1 MTTALG
7 GRYRRRCTIGFS
19 IGTAGIGR
27 GGPRGTLEGYAEKV
41 EGRAF
46 NLRVLWYLLV
56 FVRPYQSRMVGA
68 FMAMLAVTGLTL
80 FTPYLVK
87 EAIDG
92 PIADGDIEALN
103 EIVLLMLLAFS
114 GLYLASMAQRFLLSW
129 VGQKVLADLRSA
141 LFSHLQELP
150 LAYHDQHIIGVT
162 ISRVI
167 SDVGV
172 INQLLSQG
180 LITLLGDSLL
190 LGGIVIVMLSLN
202 AQLALATFAIIP
214 VIVLATM
221 IFARRAKVAFRNTR
235 ARNASMVGD
244 LAENLSGIRVI
255 QAFANENSST
265 QKFDEVN
272 QANRDAHVQ
281 AMSLSFIFLPTVEF
295 LSIVATGIVLLFGG
309 LSVAQGSLSL
319 GTVIAFLAYVNR
331 FFLPVQE
338 LSQLYATMQ
347 TAMAGGERV
356 INLLNTEPAIKDR
369 PDAIEMPPIAGR
381 IEFRDVQFGYHGDL
395 PVLRDIKLDIPAG
408 TMVALVG
415 PTGAGKTSIANLI
428 ARFYDVSGGQILIDG
443 IDIRD
448 LRQRS
453 MRRQMA
459 LVSQD
464 PFIFAGSIADNIRFG
479 KPEATLAEVEA
490 AGQLANV
497 AEFACDLPKGY
508 ETEIYEDG
516 ANLSV
521 GQRQLISIARAILA
535 DPRILIMDEATS
547 SVDML
552 TEALI
557 QDALAKLLSER
568 SAIVIAHRL
577 STIVSADMICVVN
590 EGRIVEMGKHDELLE
605 KRGLYAELYERQFVE
620 LAD

>member
-1 MTTALG
+1 M
-7 GRYRRRCTIGFS
+7 GFS
-19 IGTAGIGR
+19 IGSSGVGAGS
-27 GGPRGTLEGYAEKV
+27 PRGTLEGFAEKV
-41 EGRAF
+41 EGRSF
-46 NLRVLWYLLV
+46 NLRVLWYMLA
-56 FVRPYQSRMVGA
+56 FVRPYALRMIGA
-68 FMAMLAVTGLTL
+68 FVAMLAVTGLSL
-80 FTPYLVK
+80 YAPYLVK

-92 PIADGDIEALN
+92 PIIKGDILALN
-103 EIVLLMLLAFS
+103 DIVLLMLLTFI
-114 GLYLASMAQRFLLSW
+114 GLYLSSMAQRYLLSW
-129 VGQKVLADLRSA
+129 VGQKVLMDLRAA
-141 LFSHLQELP
+141 LFRHLQELP
-150 LAYHDQHIIGVT
+150 LAYHDSHIIGVT

-190 LGGIVIVMLSLN
+190 LAGIIVVMLSLN
-202 AQLALATFAIIP
+202 AQLALVTFSIIP

-221 IFARRAKVAFRNTR
+221 VFARRAKVAFRNTR
-235 ARNASMVGD
+235 ARNAHMIGD

-255 QAFANENSST
+255 QAFANENSTSE
-265 QKFDEVN
+265 KFDEVN
-272 QANRDAHVQ
+272 QANRDAHID

-295 LSIVATGIVLLFGG
+295 LSMVATGIVLLFGG
-309 LSVAQGSLSL
+309 LSVAQGNLTL

-356 INLLNTEPAIKDR
+356 INLLNTEPAIADR
-369 PDAIEMPPIAGR
+369 ADAIDMPPIQGH
-381 IEFRDVQFGYHGDL
+381 IEFQDVEFGYSEGL
-395 PVLRDIKLDIPAG
+395 PVLRDISLDIPAG

-428 ARFYDVSGGQILIDG
+428 ARFYDVSGGALLIDD
-443 IDIRD
+443 IDIRHVK
-448 LRQRS
+448 QRS

-464 PFIFAGSIADNIRFG
+464 PFIFSGTIADNIRFG
-479 KPEATLAEVEA
+479 KPEASMAEVIA
-490 AGQLANV
+490 AGELANV
-497 AEFACDLPKGY
+497 AEFAGDLPTGY
-508 ETEIYEDG
+508 ETEIFEDG

-547 SVDML
+547 SVDMI

-557 QDALAKLLSER
+557 QDALGKLLSER

-577 STIVSADMICVVN
+577 STIVNADMICVVDD
-590 EGRIVEMGKHDELLE
+590 GRICEMGKHADLLKE
-605 KRGLYAELYERQFVE
+605 RGLYFDLYERQFVE

>member
-1 MTTALG
+1 M
-7 GRYRRRCTIGFS
+7 
-19 IGTAGIGR
+19 
-27 GGPRGTLEGYAEKV
+27 
-41 EGRAF
+41 
-46 NLRVLWYLLV
+46 LWYLLV
-56 FVRPYQSRMVGA
+56 FVRPYALRMIGA
-68 FMAMLAVTGLTL
+68 FLAMLAVTGLTL
-80 FTPYLVK
+80 YAPFLVK

-92 PIADGDIEALN
+92 PIATGDIPALN
-103 EIVLLMLLAFS
+103 KIVLLMLLAFV
-114 GLYLASMAQRFLLSW
+114 GLYLASMAQRYLLSW

-141 LFSHLQELP
+141 LFRHLQELP

-190 LGGIVIVMLSLN
+190 LGGIILVMLSLN
-202 AQLALATFAIIP
+202 AQLALVTFSIIP

-221 IFARRAKVAFRNTR
+221 VFARRAKVAFRNTR
-235 ARNASMVGD
+235 ARNAHMIGD

-255 QAFANENSST
+255 QAFANEDST
-265 QKFDEVN
+265 SEKFDEVN
-272 QANRDAHVQ
+272 QANRDAHVE

-309 LSVAQGSLSL
+309 LSVAQGNLTL

-356 INLLNTEPAIKDR
+356 INLLNTEPEIRDR
-369 PDAIEMPPIAGR
+369 PDAADMPPIQGR
-381 IEFRDVQFGYHGDL
+381 IEFQDVQFGYRENL
-395 PVLRDIKLDIPAG
+395 PVLRDINLDIPAG
-408 TMVALVG
+408 MMVALVG

-428 ARFYDVSGGQILIDG
+428 ARFYDVSDGALLVDG
-443 IDIRD
+443 IDIRAVK
-448 LRQRS
+448 QRS
-453 MRRQMA
+453 LRRQMA

-464 PFIFAGSIADNIRFG
+464 PFIFAGTIADNIRFG
-479 KPEATLAEVEA
+479 KPEATMDEVVA
-490 AGQLANV
+490 AGELANV
-497 AEFACDLPKGY
+497 AEFVRDLPLGY

-547 SVDML
+547 SVDMV

-577 STIVSADMICVVN
+577 STIVSADMICVVDD
-590 EGRIVEMGKHDELLE
+590 GRIREMGKHAELLAR
-605 KRGLYAELYERQFVE
+605 RGIYAELYERQFVE
-620 LAD
+620 MAD

>member
-1 MTTALG
+1 ME
-7 GRYRRRCTIGFS
+7 GF
-19 IGTAGIGR
+19 
-27 GGPRGTLEGYAEKV
+27 AEKV
-41 EGRAF
+41 EGRSF

-56 FVRPYQSRMVGA
+56 FVRPYVLRMVGA
-68 FMAMLAVTGLTL
+68 FLAMLAVTALTL
-80 FTPYLVK
+80 YTPYLVK

-92 PIADGDIEALN
+92 PITAGDIPALN
-103 EIVLLMLLAFS
+103 DIVLLMLLAFV
-114 GLYLASMAQRFLLSW
+114 GLYLASMAQRYLLSW

-141 LFSHLQELP
+141 LFRHLQELP

-190 LGGIVIVMLSLN
+190 LGGIIIVMLSLN
-202 AQLALATFAIIP
+202 AQLALVTFAIIP

-221 IFARRAKVAFRNTR
+221 VFAGRAKVAFRNTR
-235 ARNASMVGD
+235 ARNALMIGD

-255 QAFANENSST
+255 QAFANEDITSVR
-265 QKFDEVN
+265 FDEVN
-272 QANRDAHVQ
+272 QANRDAHVE

-309 LSVAQGSLSL
+309 LSVAQGNLTL

-356 INLLNTEPAIKDR
+356 INLLNTEPEIKDR
-369 PDAIEMPPIAGR
+369 PDATDMPPIQGR
-381 IEFRDVQFGYHGDL
+381 IEFRDVQFGYSENL
-395 PVLRDIKLDIPAG
+395 PVLRDINLDIPAG

-428 ARFYDVSGGQILIDG
+428 ARFYDVSDGALLIDG
-443 IDIRD
+443 IDIREVK
-448 LRQRS
+448 QRS
-453 MRRQMA
+453 MRQQMA

-464 PFIFAGSIADNIRFG
+464 PFIFAGTIADNIRFG
-479 KPEATLAEVEA
+479 VPEASMQEVIA
-490 AGQLANV
+490 AGELANV
-497 AEFACDLPKGY
+497 AEFVRDLPLGY

-547 SVDML
+547 SVDMV

-577 STIVSADMICVVN
+577 STIVSADLICVVDD
-590 EGRIVEMGKHDELLE
+590 GRICEMGAHPDLLAR
-605 KRGLYAELYERQFVE
+605 RGLYAELYDRQFVD

>member
-1 MTTALG
+1 M
-7 GRYRRRCTIGFS
+7 S
-19 IGTAGIGR
+19 Q
-27 GGPRGTLEGYAEKV
+27 GGPRRTLEGYAEKV
-41 EGRAF
+41 EGHSF

-56 FVRPYQSRMVGA
+56 FVRPYLLRMVGA
-68 FMAMLAVTGLTL
+68 LLAMLGVTSLTL
-80 FTPYLVK
+80 YTPYLVK

-92 PIADGDIEALN
+92 PITAGDLPALN
-103 EIVLLMLLAFS
+103 DIALLMLLAFV
-114 GLYLASMAQRFLLSW
+114 GLYLASMAQRYLLSW
-129 VGQKVLADLRSA
+129 VGQKVLADLRAA
-141 LFSHLQELP
+141 LFRHLQELP

-167 SDVGV
+167 SDVEV

-180 LITLLGDSLL
+180 LIALLGDSLL
-190 LGGIVIVMLSLN
+190 LGGIIIVMLSLN
-202 AQLALATFAIIP
+202 AQLALVTFAIIP

-221 IFARRAKVAFRNTR
+221 VFAGRAKVAFRNTR
-235 ARNASMVGD
+235 ARNALMIGD

-255 QAFANENSST
+255 QAFANEGITSE
-265 QKFDEVN
+265 KFDEVN
-272 QANRDAHVQ
+272 QANRDAHVE
-281 AMSLSFIFLPTVEF
+281 AMSLSFKFLPTVEF
-295 LSIVATGIVLLFGG
+295 LSIVATGVVLLFGG
-309 LSVAQGSLSL
+309 LSVAQGNLTL

-356 INLLNTEPAIKDR
+356 INLLNTEPEIKDR
-369 PDAIEMPPIAGR
+369 ADATDMPPIQGR
-381 IEFRDVQFGYHGDL
+381 IEFRDVQFGYSENL
-395 PVLRDIKLDIPAG
+395 PVLRDINLEIPAG

-428 ARFYDVSGGQILIDG
+428 ARFYDVSDGVLLIDG
-443 IDIRD
+443 IDIRQVK
-448 LRQRS
+448 QRS

-479 KPEATLAEVEA
+479 KPEASMAEVIA
-490 AGQLANV
+490 AGELANV
-497 AEFACDLPKGY
+497 AEFTRDLPLGY

-535 DPRILIMDEATS
+535 EPRILIMDEATS
-547 SVDML
+547 SVDMV

-577 STIVSADMICVVN
+577 STIVSADLICVVD
-590 EGRIVEMGKHDELLE
+590 EGRICEMGNHADLLAR
-605 KRGLYAELYERQFVE
+605 RGLYYDLYQRQFVD

>member
-1 MTTALG
+1 M
-7 GRYRRRCTIGFS
+7 
-19 IGTAGIGR
+19 
-27 GGPRGTLEGYAEKV
+27 
-41 EGRAF
+41 
-46 NLRVLWYLLV
+46 LWYLLV
-56 FVRPYQSRMVGA
+56 FVRPYTLRMIGA
-68 FMAMLAVTGLTL
+68 FCAMLAVTGFTL
-80 FTPYLVK
+80 VTPFLVK
-87 EAIDG
+87 VAIDG
-92 PIADGDIEALN
+92 PIASGDIASLN
-103 EIVLLMLLAFS
+103 QIVLLLLLAFV
-114 GLYLASMAQRFLLSW
+114 GLYLGSMAQRYLLSW

-141 LFSHLQELP
+141 LFRHLQKLP
-150 LAYHDQHIIGVT
+150 LSYHDSHIVGVT

-180 LITLLGDSLL
+180 LITLTGDSLL
-190 LGGIVIVMLSLN
+190 LAGIIIVMLSLN
-202 AQLALATFAIIP
+202 AQLALVTFSIIP

-235 ARNASMVGD
+235 ARNAHMIGD

-255 QAFANENSST
+255 QAFANENSTSER
-265 QKFDEVN
+265 FNEVN
-272 QANRDAHVQ
+272 QANRDAHIE
-281 AMSLSFIFLPTVEF
+281 AMSLSFKFLPTVEF
-295 LSIVATGIVLLFGG
+295 LSMAATGIVLLFGG
-309 LSVAQGSLSL
+309 ISVAQGNLTL

-369 PDAIEMPPIAGR
+369 ADAAEMPPIKGS
-381 IEFRDVQFGYHGDL
+381 IEFHDVHFGYREGL
-395 PVLRDIKLDIPAG
+395 PVLRDINLEIPAG
-408 TMVALVG
+408 TLVALVG
-415 PTGAGKTSIANLI
+415 PTGAGKTSIANLV
-428 ARFYDVSGGQILIDG
+428 ARFYDVSEGELLIDG

-448 LRQRS
+448 VKQRS
-453 MRRQMA
+453 MRRQMG

-479 KPEATLAEVEA
+479 KPEASLEEVVA
-490 AGQLANV
+490 AGELANV
-497 AEFACDLPKGY
+497 AEFARDLPHGY

-547 SVDML
+547 SVDMV

-557 QDALAKLLSER
+557 QDALKKLLAQR

-577 STIVSADMICVVN
+577 STIVNADMICVVDD
-590 EGRIVEMGKHDELLE
+590 GRIREMGTHAELLQR
-605 KRGLYAELYERQFVE
+605 RGLYFELYERQFVE
-620 LAD
+620 MAG

>member
-1 MTTALG
+1 M
-7 GRYRRRCTIGFS
+7 
-19 IGTAGIGR
+19 
-27 GGPRGTLEGYAEKV
+27 
-41 EGRAF
+41 
-46 NLRVLWYLLV
+46 LWYLLV
-56 FVRPYQSRMVGA
+56 FVRPYALRMIGA
-68 FMAMLAVTGLTL
+68 FLAMLAVTGLTL
-80 FTPYLVK
+80 YAPFLVK

-92 PIADGDIEALN
+92 PIATGDIPALN
-103 EIVLLMLLAFS
+103 KIVLLMLLAFV
-114 GLYLASMAQRFLLSW
+114 GLYLASMAQRYLLSW

-141 LFSHLQELP
+141 LFRHLQELP

-190 LGGIVIVMLSLN
+190 LGGIILVMLSLN
-202 AQLALATFAIIP
+202 AQLALVTFSIIP

-221 IFARRAKVAFRNTR
+221 VFARRAKVAFRNTR
-235 ARNASMVGD
+235 ARNAHMIGD

-255 QAFANENSST
+255 QAFANEDST
-265 QKFDEVN
+265 SEKFDEVN

-309 LSVAQGSLSL
+309 LSVAQGNLTL

-356 INLLNTEPAIKDR
+356 INLLNTEPEIKDR
-369 PDAIEMPPIAGR
+369 LDAIDMPSIKGR
-381 IEFRDVQFGYHGDL
+381 IEFQDVQFGYRENL
-395 PVLRDIKLDIPAG
+395 PVLRDINLDIPAG

-428 ARFYDVSGGQILIDG
+428 ARFYDVSDGALLVDG
-443 IDIRD
+443 IDIRAVK
-448 LRQRS
+448 QRS
-453 MRRQMA
+453 LRRQMA

-464 PFIFAGSIADNIRFG
+464 PFIFAGTIADNIRFG
-479 KPEATLAEVEA
+479 KPEATTDEVVA
-490 AGQLANV
+490 AGELANV
-497 AEFACDLPKGY
+497 AEFVRDLPLGY

-547 SVDML
+547 SVDMV

-577 STIVSADMICVVN
+577 STIVSADMICVVDD
-590 EGRIVEMGKHDELLE
+590 GRIREMGKHAELLAR
-605 KRGLYAELYERQFVE
+605 RGIYAELYERQFVE
-620 LAD
+620 MAD

>member
-1 MTTALG
+1 
-7 GRYRRRCTIGFS
+7 
-19 IGTAGIGR
+19 
-27 GGPRGTLEGYAEKV
+27 
-41 EGRAF
+41 
-46 NLRVLWYLLV
+46 
-56 FVRPYQSRMVGA
+56 
-68 FMAMLAVTGLTL
+68 
-80 FTPYLVK
+80 
-87 EAIDG
+87 
-92 PIADGDIEALN
+92 
-103 EIVLLMLLAFS
+103 MLLAFV
-114 GLYLASMAQRFLLSW
+114 GLYLASMAQRYLLSW
-129 VGQKVLADLRSA
+129 VGQKVLADLRSE
-141 LFSHLQELP
+141 LFRHLQGLP
-150 LAYHDQHIIGVT
+150 LAYHDKHVIGVT

-180 LITLLGDSLL
+180 LITLTGDSLL
-190 LGGIVIVMLSLN
+190 LAGIIIVMLSLN
-202 AQLALATFAIIP
+202 AQLALVTFSIIP

-235 ARNASMVGD
+235 ARNAHMIGD

-255 QAFANENSST
+255 QAFANENSTSER
-265 QKFDEVN
+265 FNEVN
-272 QANRDAHVQ
+272 QANRDAHID

-295 LSIVATGIVLLFGG
+295 LSMTATGIVLLFGG
-309 LSVAQGSLSL
+309 ISVAQGNLTL

-369 PDAIEMPPIAGR
+369 DDAADMPPIAGR
-381 IEFRDVQFGYHGDL
+381 IEFHDVHFGYREGL
-395 PVLRDIKLDIPAG
+395 PVLRDINLDIPAG

-428 ARFYDVSGGQILIDG
+428 ARFYDVSEGELLIDG
-443 IDIRD
+443 FDIRD
-448 LRQRS
+448 VKQRS
-453 MRRQMA
+453 MRRQMG

-479 KPEATLAEVEA
+479 KPEASLEEVEA
-490 AGQLANV
+490 AGELANV
-497 AEFACDLPKGY
+497 AEFARDLPQGY

-547 SVDML
+547 SVDMV

-557 QDALAKLLSER
+557 QDALKKLLAQR

-577 STIVSADMICVVN
+577 STIVNADMICVVDD
-590 EGRIVEMGKHDELLE
+590 GRIHEMGTHAELLQQ
-605 KRGLYAELYERQFVE
+605 RGLYHELYERQFVE
-620 LAD
+620 MAD

>member
-1 MTTALG
+1 MNDRHGCDCGCTPILGLDVWEHAYYLNYQNRRPDIAAL
-7 GRYRRRCTIGFS
+7 
-19 IGTAGIGR
+19 
-27 GGPRGTLEGYAEKV
+27 
-41 EGRAF
+41 
-46 NLRVLWYLLV
+46 
-56 FVRPYQSRMVGA
+56 
-68 FMAMLAVTGLTL
+68 
-80 FTPYLVK
+80 
-87 EAIDG
+87 D
-92 PIADGDIEALN
+92 D
-103 EIVLLMLLAFS
+103 IVLLMLGAFA
-114 GLYLASMAQRFLLSW
+114 GLYLASMAQRYLLSW

-141 LFSHLQELP
+141 LFRHLQELP

-190 LGGIVIVMLSLN
+190 LLGIIIVMLSLN

-221 IFARRAKVAFRNTR
+221 VFARRAKVAFRNTR
-235 ARNASMVGD
+235 ARNAHMIGD

-255 QAFANENSST
+255 QAFANEDST
-265 QKFDEVN
+265 SEKFDEVN

-281 AMSLSFIFLPTVEF
+281 AMSLSFVFLPTVEF

-309 LSVAQGSLSL
+309 LSVAQGALTL

-356 INLLNTEPAIKDR
+356 INLLNTEPEIKDR
-369 PDAIEMPPIAGR
+369 PDARDMPPIQGR
-381 IEFRDVQFGYHGDL
+381 IEFRQAQFSYREGL
-395 PVLRDIKLDIPAG
+395 PVLRDINLVIPAG

-428 ARFYDVSGGQILIDG
+428 ARFYDVSEGALLIDG
-443 IDIRD
+443 IDIRSVK
-448 LRQRS
+448 QRS

-464 PFIFAGSIADNIRFG
+464 PFIFAGTIADNIRFG
-479 KPEATLAEVEA
+479 KPEASMAEVET
-490 AGQLANV
+490 AGALANV
-497 AEFACDLPKGY
+497 AEFLRDLPKGY

-547 SVDML
+547 SVDMV

-577 STIVSADMICVVN
+577 STIVSADMICVVDD
-590 EGRIVEMGKHDELLE
+590 GRIRELGNHAELLAR
-605 KRGLYAELYERQFVE
+605 RGLYYDLYQRQFVD

>member
-1 MTTALG
+1 M
-7 GRYRRRCTIGFS
+7 
-19 IGTAGIGR
+19 
-27 GGPRGTLEGYAEKV
+27 V
-41 EGRAF
+41 
-46 NLRVLWYLLV
+46 WYLLV
-56 FVRPYQSRMVGA
+56 FVRPYALRMVGA
-68 FMAMLAVTGLTL
+68 FLAMLAVTGCTL
-80 FTPYLVK
+80 LAPFLVK

-92 PIADGDIEALN
+92 PITTGDIAALN
-103 EIVLLMLLAFS
+103 EIVLLMLLAFI
-114 GLYLASMAQRFLLSW
+114 GLYLASMAQRYLLSW
-129 VGQKVLADLRSA
+129 VGQKVLADLRTA
-141 LFSHLQELP
+141 LFRHLQELP

-180 LITLLGDSLL
+180 LITLLGDTLL
-190 LGGIVIVMLSLN
+190 LGGIIIVMLSLN
-202 AQLALATFAIIP
+202 AQLALVTFAIIP

-221 IFARRAKVAFRNTR
+221 VFARRAKIAFRNTR
-235 ARNASMVGD
+235 ARNASMIGD

-255 QAFANENSST
+255 QAFATEDST
-265 QKFDEVN
+265 SEKFDEVN
-272 QANRDAHVQ
+272 QANRDAHVE
-281 AMSLSFIFLPTVEF
+281 AMSLSFIFIPTVEF

-309 LSVAQGSLSL
+309 LSVAQGNLTL

-356 INLLNTEPAIKDR
+356 INLLNTEPEIKDR
-369 PDAIEMPPIAGR
+369 ADASDMPPIQGR
-381 IEFRDVQFGYHGDL
+381 IEFRDVRFGYREGL
-395 PVLRDIKLDIPAG
+395 PVLHDINLEIPAG

-428 ARFYDVSGGQILIDG
+428 ARFYDVSAGELLIDG
-443 IDIRD
+443 IDVRTVK
-448 LRQRS
+448 QRS
-453 MRRQMA
+453 MRQQMA

-479 KPEATLAEVEA
+479 APEASLDEVIA
-490 AGQLANV
+490 AGELANV
-497 AEFACDLPKGY
+497 AEFARDLPLGY

-547 SVDML
+547 SVDMV

-577 STIVSADMICVVN
+577 STIVSADLICVVDD
-590 EGRIVEMGKHDELLE
+590 GRICEMGKHADLLAQS
-605 KRGLYAELYERQFVE
+605 GIYAELYDRQFV
-620 LAD
+620 DVTD

>member
-1 MTTALG
+1 M
-7 GRYRRRCTIGFS
+7 
-19 IGTAGIGR
+19 
-27 GGPRGTLEGYAEKV
+27 
-41 EGRAF
+41 
-46 NLRVLWYLLV
+46 LWYLLV
-56 FVRPYQSRMVGA
+56 FVRPYALRMIGA
-68 FMAMLAVTGLTL
+68 FLAMLAVTGLTL
-80 FTPYLVK
+80 YAPFLVK

-92 PIADGDIEALN
+92 PIATGDIPALN
-103 EIVLLMLLAFS
+103 KIVLLMLLAFV
-114 GLYLASMAQRFLLSW
+114 GLYLTSMAQRYLLSW

-141 LFSHLQELP
+141 LFRHLQELP

-190 LGGIVIVMLSLN
+190 LGGIILVMLSLN
-202 AQLALATFAIIP
+202 AQLALVTFSIIP

-221 IFARRAKVAFRNTR
+221 VFARRAKVAFRNTR
-235 ARNASMVGD
+235 ARNAHMIGD

-255 QAFANENSST
+255 QAFANEDST
-265 QKFDEVN
+265 SEKFDEVN
-272 QANRDAHVQ
+272 QANRDAHVE

-309 LSVAQGSLSL
+309 LSVAQGNLTL

-356 INLLNTEPAIKDR
+356 INLLNTEPEIRDR
-369 PDAIEMPPIAGR
+369 PDAADMPPVQGR
-381 IEFRDVQFGYHGDL
+381 IEFQDVQFGYRENL
-395 PVLRDIKLDIPAG
+395 PVLRDINLDIPAG

-428 ARFYDVSGGQILIDG
+428 ARFYDVSDGALLVDG
-443 IDIRD
+443 IDIRAVK
-448 LRQRS
+448 QRS
-453 MRRQMA
+453 LRRQMA

-464 PFIFAGSIADNIRFG
+464 PFIFAGTIADNIRFG
-479 KPEATLAEVEA
+479 KPEATTDEVVA
-490 AGQLANV
+490 AGELANV
-497 AEFACDLPKGY
+497 AEFVRDLPLGY

-547 SVDML
+547 SVDMV

-577 STIVSADMICVVN
+577 STIVSADVICVVDD
-590 EGRIVEMGKHDELLE
+590 GRIREMGKHAELLAR
-605 KRGLYAELYERQFVE
+605 RGIYAELYERQFVE
-620 LAD
+620 MAV